1 MSFKLFL
8 ISIYSFA
15 GLMIAA
21 FSAFM
26 TYLIIGEPIGMKMF
40 SKIALSVLLA
50 MPVIGFISY
59 RIGNYFFSKFEDITK
74 RLDAVSNEDFERVE
88 SNEKIDEL
96 AHIHH
101 SINRVAA
108 RLSEVINNLKHHN
121 KTMANMGVSFAHDV
135 KTPLMI
141 IDGYLEELQ
150 DGLIE
155 TSTAVE
161 KLKHESGY
169 INDLSSDMLEYLGS
183 LQSGRIREELMVK
196 QYVQECIELIPIS
209 PNVRWNIT
217 VPDDFTIVFNPMDFK
232 KVCINLLHNSAKF
245 TEEGEISL
253 YCIGNSIVFEDTGS
267 GIDPSLLDQILDPFI
282 TADAS
287 KNRQKSG
294 LGVGLSIALNL
305 ARNNGYA
312 LCIDKC
318 IKNGTRIILST
329 SKKLQFPLF

>member
-8 ISIYSFA
+8 ISIYTFA
-15 GLMIAA
+15 GFMIAA

-40 SKIALSVLLA
+40 SKISLSVLLA
-50 MPVIGFISY
+50 MPMIGFISY
-59 RIGNYFFSKFEDITK
+59 QIGNYFFSKFEYITK
-74 RLDAVSNEDFERVE
+74 RLNAVSNEDFDRVE
-88 SNEKIDEL
+88 SDEKIDEL

-101 SINRVAA
+101 SINCVAT
-108 RLSEVINNLKHHN
+108 RLSEVIKNLKHLN
-121 KTMANMGVSFAHDV
+121 KTMANMSVSFAHDV

-183 LQSGRIREELMVK
+183 LQSGRAQNELIVK
-196 QYVQECIELIPIS
+196 QYVQECMELIPIS

-217 VPDDFTIVFNPMDFK
+217 IPDDFTILFNPMDFK
-232 KVCINLLHNSAKF
+232 KVCINLLHNSTKF

-253 YCIGNSIVFEDTGS
+253 YCIGDSIVFEDTGI

-294 LGVGLSIALNL
+294 LGVGLSIAVNL
-305 ARNNGYA
+305 AHNNGY
-312 LCIDKC
+312 
-318 IKNGTRIILST
+318 
-329 SKKLQFPLF
+329 KLQVDSERLHGSRILLAKASA

>member
-1 MSFKLFL
+1 MSFKHFL
-8 ISIYSFA
+8 ISIYTLA

-59 RIGNYFFSKFEDITK
+59 RIGNYFFSKFEEITK
-74 RLDAVSNEDFERVE
+74 RLDTVSNENFDRVE
-88 SNEKIDEL
+88 SDEKIDEL

-101 SINRVAA
+101 SINHVAT

-121 KTMANMGVSFAHDV
+121 KTIANMSVSFAHDV

-169 INDLSSDMLEYLGS
+169 INDLSSDMIEYLGS
-183 LQSGRIREELMVK
+183 LQSGRIREELIVK
-196 QYVQECIELIPIS
+196 QYVQECMELIPIS
-209 PNVRWNIT
+209 PNVRWNIN

-245 TEEGEISL
+245 TDEGEISL
-253 YCIGNSIVFEDTGS
+253 YCIGDAIVFEDTGS
-267 GIDPSLLDQILDPFI
+267 GIDPSLLDQILDPFM

-294 LGVGLSIALNL
+294 LGVGLSIAINL
-305 ARNNGYA
+305 AHNNGYE
-312 LCIDKC
+312 LQVDSERFH
-318 IKNGTRIILST
+318 GSRILLT
-329 SKKLQFPLF
+329 KAGA